1 MPRAPAVVWP
11 VVWKVAVPAPLRRS
25 FDYLP
30 PASGAVILPG
40 MRVRVPWGK
49 RHSIGVVI
57 EAAPAS
63 DLPLERLK
71 PITATLDASPL
82 LPPALLALLREA
94 AAYYHHPIG
103 DVVATALP
111 APLRAGRGAEIARE
125 SVWRLVPKEGVGT
138 DAAKAPKRS
147 ARRAALLELLAAHP
161 DGIALRAIGARIS
174 KPGALL
180 RTLASQGVVAC
191 APAPDTARLRLSPC
205 TRPPTLSGSQLA
217 AADALRAALG
227 QFACC
232 VLHGV
237 TGSGKTEVY
246 LHAIGAAVAG
256 TGQALVLVP
265 EIGLAPQ
272 IVARIEARLGVPAAV
287 MHSSRTDRER
297 ADAWLRAR
305 SGEARVIV
313 GTRSA
318 VFAPFHDLRLIVV
331 DEEHDASYKQQDGFR
346 YSARDLAVLRG
357 ARSGVPVVLGSATPS
372 LETLAN
378 VDSGRYRLLTLP
390 ARAGSAVLPQVT
402 LLDARRLAARDG
414 LVAPLVD
421 AIRARL
427 DRGEQSLVFI
437 NRRGFAPV
445 WMCHAC
451 GWVEN
456 CARCDARMTLHRAA
470 NLLRC
475 HHCAAER
482 APETRCPTCA
492 SDAVKAL
499 GAGTQRIEAVLRKY
513 FPEARIAR
521 IDRDAVARK
530 GAFETQLAD
539 IAAGR
544 ADILVGTQMLAKGH
558 DFPNLTLVGVLDA
571 DQGLYS
577 ADFRAAEQSAAMLHQ
592 VAGRSGRADKPGEV
606 LIPTQ
611 HPGHALFA
619 SLKAHDYMAFARML
633 LADRKRAGF
642 PPHAFFALL
651 RAEAPRREAAHDFL
665 VAARHAA
672 QGLVPAQVRVYEP
685 VPAPMERRAG
695 RYRAQLLVRA
705 AARRALHDFLDR
717 WIEAIEALP
726 AARRARW
733 SLDVDPLDL
742 N

>member
-1 MPRAPAVVWP
+1 M
-11 VVWKVAVPAPLRRS
+11 PAPLRRS

-138 DAAKAPKRS
+138 DAAKALKRS

-180 RTLASQGVVAC
+180 RTLASQGMVAC
-191 APAPDTARLRLSPC
+191 VPAPEAARLRLPPS
-205 TRPPTLSGSQLA
+205 TQPPTLSGSQLA

-357 ARSGVPVVLGSATPS
+357 ARSGVPVILGSATPS

-378 VDSGRYRLLTLP
+378 VDGGRYRLLALP

-451 GWVEN
+451 GWVAN

-475 HHCAAER
+475 HHCAAPR
-482 APETRCPTCA
+482 AGRQHGCA
-492 SDAVKAL
+492 HRVPDVHEGHRSRGD
-499 GAGTQRIEAVLRKY
+499 GAGGGRHH
-513 FPEARIAR
+513 
-521 IDRDAVARK
+521 
-530 GAFETQLAD
+530 
-539 IAAGR
+539 AGR
-544 ADILVGTQMLAKGH
+544 AQGGKIVA
-558 DFPNLTLVGVLDA
+558 DA
-571 DQGLYS
+571 
-577 ADFRAAEQSAAMLHQ
+577 A
-592 VAGRSGRADKPGEV
+592 
-606 LIPTQ
+606 
-611 HPGHALFA
+611 
-619 SLKAHDYMAFARML
+619 
-633 LADRKRAGF
+633 
-642 PPHAFFALL
+642 ALL
-651 RAEAPRREAAHDFL
+651 HGERAFLQRLENVFEVVGDFAHHEAVEQRDMAAAAGTGENAAGGQETETVQQRVEALGPDPGRIAFGLRDRLRHPLPAGADAGL
-665 VAARHAA
+665 AGGAVACLPDQTGDLHAER
-672 QGLVPAQVRVYEP
+672 VVRLHRG
-685 VPAPMERRAG
+685 AMERG
-695 RYRAQLLVRA
+695 V
-705 AARRALHDFLDR
+705 
-717 WIEAIEALP
+717 
-726 AARRARW
+726 
-733 SLDVDPLDL
+733 
-742 N
+742 

>member
-1 MPRAPAVVWP
+1 
-11 VVWKVAVPAPLRRS
+11 
-25 FDYLP
+25 
-30 PASGAVILPG
+30 

-49 RHSIGVVI
+49 RHATGIVI
-57 EAAPAS
+57 EPATS
-63 DLPLERLK
+63 SELPRERLK
-71 PITATLDASPL
+71 PITEVLDASVL
-82 LPPALLALLREA
+82 LPPALLDMLREA

-103 DVVATALP
+103 DVIATALP
-111 APLRAGRGAEIARE
+111 APLRAGRRAENRRE
-125 SVWRLVPKEGVGT
+125 SVWRLVSAAGGNT
-138 DAAKAPKRS
+138 DATHAAKRSSRS
-147 ARRAALLELLAAHP
+147 ARRAALLHLLAAHP
-161 DGIALRAIGARIS
+161 EGISAREITAQIS
-174 KPGALL
+174 KPGVLL
-180 RTLASQGVVAC
+180 RALESEGIAVCVT
-191 APAPDTARLRLSPC
+191 APTHMPPC
-205 TRPPTLSGSQLA
+205 TRPPPLSDAQLA
-217 AADALRAALG
+217 AGDGLIAALG
-227 QFACC
+227 RFACF

-246 LHAIGAAVAG
+246 LHAIGAAVAN

-272 IVARIEARLGVPAAV
+272 IVARIESRLGVPAAV

-318 VFAPFHDLRLIVV
+318 VFAPFQDLRLIVV

-346 YSARDLAVLRG
+346 YSARDLAVLRA
-357 ARSGVPVVLGSATPS
+357 ARAGVPVVLGSATPS

-378 VDSGRYRLLTLP
+378 VDCGRYRLLSLP
-390 ARAGSAVLPQVT
+390 ARAGSAALPQVT
-402 LLDARRLAARDG
+402 LLDARKLAVRNG

-427 DRGEQSLVFI
+427 ERGEQSLVFI

-451 GWVEN
+451 GWVAQ

-482 APETRCPTCA
+482 LPETRCPVCA

-513 FPEARIAR
+513 FPQARIAR
-521 IDRDAVARK
+521 IDRDAMTRK
-530 GAFETQLAD
+530 GAFESQLAD

-577 ADFRAAEQSAAMLHQ
+577 ADFRAVEQAAALLHQ

-606 LIPTQ
+606 LMPTA

-619 SLKAHDYMAFARML
+619 SLRTHDYLRYARML
-633 LADRKRAGF
+633 LAERRRAGF
-642 PPHAFFALL
+642 PPYAFFALL
-651 RAEAPRREAAHDFL
+651 RAEAPRREAAHEFL
-665 VAARHAA
+665 AAARQA
-672 QGLVPAQVRVYEP
+672 GNPLMDGQVRVFEP

-695 RYRAQLLVRA
+695 RFRAQLLVRA
-705 AARRALHDFLDR
+705 NVRRALHDFLND
-717 WIEAIEALP
+717 WIAAIEALP
-726 AARRARW
+726 AARRVRW